1 MVKVFT
7 ELHRVSPSRTS
18 GTGQYIGMTEAL
30 RVHLEFDKRFNA
42 LIYYHYTSG
51 EFGLNITSTIISIL
65 AIISRTIYCA
75 AKFAIITDHTF

>member
-1 MVKVFT
+1 MAQIAVVKVFT

-42 LIYYHYTSG
+42 FECI
-51 EFGLNITSTIISIL
+51 NILSL
-65 AIISRTIYCA
+65 
-75 AKFAIITDHTF
+75 H